1 MFQSLIGS
9 LLNHLYQYA
18 NENVSVKPLSLIYIT
33 SITRSI
39 IVQFIEDLT
48 VITALN
54 HSGSFGKNSVKF
66 KGKNENVIHQPK
78 TVRVGNNCVLCR
90 EYRPWPTTS
99 GGTQD
104 LRHSFSQYGPPG
116 WRVTR
121 MFFFLAFLFNNPSES
136 HD

>member
-1 MFQSLIGS
+1 M
-9 LLNHLYQYA
+9 
-18 NENVSVKPLSLIYIT
+18 
-33 SITRSI
+33 
-39 IVQFIEDLT
+39 
-48 VITALN
+48 TALN

-104 LRHSFSQYGPPG
+104 LGHSFSQYGPPG

-121 MFFFLAFLFNNPSES
+121 MYFFLAFLLNNPSES